1 MLAFWNK
8 IFFPFQHNIKKLRNN
23 ILKSSLEKTSESTKC
38 LQWNNKP
45 IVWEHFINAFRYDQ
59 GEFSMSLHEKLKA
72 EHFYL
77 NPSTKMRNHL
87 AEEVLNQNMLSLMKV
102 SNVNNCKQPC
112 KE

>member
-1 MLAFWNK
+1 M
-8 IFFPFQHNIKKLRNN
+8 
-23 ILKSSLEKTSESTKC
+23 SSME
-38 LQWNNKP
+38 QQA
-45 IVWEHFINAFRYDQ
+45 IVWEHFINAFHYDQ
-59 GEFSMSLHEKLKA
+59 GECSMSLHEKLKA

-102 SNVNNCKQPC
+102 GNVNNCKQPC